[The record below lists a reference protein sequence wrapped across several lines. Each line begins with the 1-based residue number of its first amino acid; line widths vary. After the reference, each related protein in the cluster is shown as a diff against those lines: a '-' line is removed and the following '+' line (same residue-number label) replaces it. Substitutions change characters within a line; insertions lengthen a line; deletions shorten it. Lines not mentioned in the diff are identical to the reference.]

1 MVDKDVT
8 CMGLAIQRLD
18 AWQHGAE
25 REGDWLRGRKLDPTR
40 VEVPARGACG
50 KRFPFWAL
58 CSPRFA
64 RGFLPLLYVLPRG
77 LHGAEGLTD
86 FRDGCV
92 CV

>member
-1 MVDKDVT
+1 MLGSMERKGRVIGCVGESWIRPGWKCRPEELVEGIP
-8 CMGLAIQRLD
+8 GLGGVA
-18 AWQHGAE
+18 
-25 REGDWLRGRKLDPTR
+25 LR
-40 VEVPARGACG
+40 
-50 KRFPFWAL
+50 
-58 CSPRFA
+58 SPRFA